1 VQNIFD
7 MCKENQNQLAVNL
20 LTEVNAVGTARFQE
34 MKVFFSEAFL
44 LHTSDDAF
52 DDSEY
57 RQQWADN
64 IQALHALSQAF
75 GDVNPEFVR
84 IKLSRAIDCLSGK
97 ELSHE

>member
-1 VQNIFD
+1 MQNN
-7 MCKENQNQLAVNL
+7 ENQLAVNL
-20 LTEVNAVGTARFQE
+20 LTEVNAVGTDRFQE

-64 IQALHALSQAF
+64 IQVLHALSLAL
-75 GDVNPEFVR
+75 GDVNPDLVR
-84 IKLSRAIDCLSGK
+84 MKLSRAIDCLSGK
-97 ELSHE
+97 EVAHV